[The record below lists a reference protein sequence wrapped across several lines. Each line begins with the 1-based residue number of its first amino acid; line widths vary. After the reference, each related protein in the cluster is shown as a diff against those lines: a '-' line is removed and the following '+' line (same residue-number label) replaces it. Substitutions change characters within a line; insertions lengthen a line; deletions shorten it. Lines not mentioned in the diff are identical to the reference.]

1 MIDRM
6 KEVSDVWA
14 QKMMEELEYID
25 HASSEPYQKEVQ
37 HLIDTFNEK
46 KAQRKEKL
54 NYVKANLTYGDKR
67 TDTDPNSS
75 VAIDVSDTQVRSS
88 LNSLKKT
95 NLSPTVDP
103 NVEEKEAQELNK

>member
-1 MIDRM
+1 M
-6 KEVSDVWA
+6 
-14 QKMMEELEYID
+14 
-25 HASSEPYQKEVQ
+25 
-37 HLIDTFNEK
+37 TN
-46 KAQRKEKL
+46 
-54 NYVKANLTYGDKR
+54 GDKR

-103 NVEEKEAQELNK
+103 NVEEKEALSKADFDQLISEMNEELDVCDKPIEKLRNLDLIVFDNSIR